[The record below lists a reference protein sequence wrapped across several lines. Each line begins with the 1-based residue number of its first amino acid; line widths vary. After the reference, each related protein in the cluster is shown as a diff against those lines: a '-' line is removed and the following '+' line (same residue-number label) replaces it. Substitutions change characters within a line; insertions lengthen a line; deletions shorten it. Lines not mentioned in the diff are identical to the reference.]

1 MTRIASVETLH
12 LAHPLEVPSGP
23 GGVLNKERHLLL
35 VRIATTDGVIG
46 WGETSPLGGLVE
58 TIRDVVAP
66 RLIGKDPLL
75 VGRSWRERWLE
86 PFESGLVTGAVDTAL
101 HDLRGKL
108 LGIPV
113 HALYGGAL
121 RERVPVYASG
131 LCYLQDVHPRD
142 QWVAEATGLAEHGY
156 RAIKMRIGRYP
167 PLEELPLV
175 AAVREALPAD
185 VRLMVDAWGS
195 YSLTTA
201 IRVGRELE
209 RIGLDW
215 YEEPLP
221 QHGYHGYEVLADA
234 LDIAVAG
241 GEMLQ
246 HPAAFAELFDRR
258 AVDIVQPDISLCGGI
273 GDFLFVARLAALKGI
288 RTMPHSWNGPVV
300 EAASLHAA
308 SLLPDPTLLPGS
320 EAPLLEHDTTENRFV
335 AGLLREPFELVD
347 GAYAVPTAPGLGI
360 ELDEAALERFRV

>member
-1 MTRIASVETLH
+1 MVRIASVETIH
-12 LAHPLEVPSGP
+12 LAHPLRVPTGP
-23 GGVLNKERHLLL
+23 AGVLNRERHLLL
-35 VRIATTDGVIG
+35 VRIETADGVVG
-46 WGETSPLGGLVE
+46 WGETSPLGGVVE
-58 TIRDVVAP
+58 TIRDVYAP
-66 RLIGKDPLL
+66 RLVGRDPLL
-75 VGRSWRERWLE
+75 VGRSWRDRWLE
-86 PFESGLVTGAVDTAL
+86 PFESGLATGAVDTAL
-101 HDLRGKL
+101 HDLRGKVL
-108 LGIPV
+108 CVPV

-131 LCYLQDVHPRD
+131 LCYLEGVHPRD
-142 QWVAEATGLAEHGY
+142 QWVTEATGLAERGF

-167 PLEELPLV
+167 PREELPLV
-175 AAVREALPAD
+175 GAVREALPD
-185 VRLMVDAWGS
+185 EVRLMVDAWGS
-195 YSLTTA
+195 YTLPTA

-209 RIGLDW
+209 RLGLDW

-221 QHGYHGYEVLADA
+221 QHGYHGYDVLADA

-246 HPAAFAELFDRR
+246 TPVAFAELFDRR

-273 GDFLFVARLAALKGI
+273 GDLLFVARLAALRGI

-308 SLLPDPTLLPGS
+308 ALLPDPTLMPGVD
-320 EAPLLEHDTTENRFV
+320 APLLEHDTTENLFLTDLAV
-335 AGLLREPFELVD
+335 EPFQLVD

-360 ELDEAALERFRV
+360 ELDPGAIERFRV

>member
-1 MTRIASVETLH
+1 
-12 LAHPLEVPSGP
+12 
-23 GGVLNKERHLLL
+23 
-35 VRIATTDGVIG
+35 
-46 WGETSPLGGLVE
+46 
-58 TIRDVVAP
+58 
-66 RLIGKDPLL
+66 
-75 VGRSWRERWLE
+75 
-86 PFESGLVTGAVDTAL
+86 
-101 HDLRGKL
+101 
-108 LGIPV
+108 
-113 HALYGGAL
+113 
-121 RERVPVYASG
+121 
-131 LCYLQDVHPRD
+131 
-142 QWVAEATGLAEHGY
+142 
-156 RAIKMRIGRYP
+156 MRIGRYP
-167 PLEELPLV
+167 PREELPLV
-175 AAVREALPAD
+175 AAVREALSAD